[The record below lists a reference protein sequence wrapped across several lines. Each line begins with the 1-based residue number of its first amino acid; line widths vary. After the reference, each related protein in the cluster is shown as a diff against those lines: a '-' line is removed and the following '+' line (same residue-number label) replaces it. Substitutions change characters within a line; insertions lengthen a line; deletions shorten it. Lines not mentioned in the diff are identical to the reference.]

1 MIPFFVGKVSDER
14 RNWLQSTGAAIKD
27 WFLDTFT
34 DKENGSQDVSEAL
47 ARVSNPEIA
56 REQAMAQL
64 YEDNPEA
71 FAAMQQ
77 QEFEQASAREAMKFN
92 AEQAQINRDW
102 QTNANK
108 IAMDFEASEAQKNR
122 DWIDQ
127 QRATAY
133 QVAMSDM
140 KAAGLNPILAAS
152 NGGAATVGGSVAS
165 GFSSSGSSAS
175 GVAASG
181 SKANTDYVGK
191 REFAQS
197 LVSAASQIGMSV
209 LLRRSFGK

>member
-1 MIPFFVGKVSDER
+1 MAHPIVDKVLSLFTFGGSSEPSQAEVDAAKYR
-14 RNWLQSTGAAIKD
+14 VQTGD
-27 WFLDTFT
+27 YS
-34 DKENGSQDVSEAL
+34 GV
-47 ARVSNPEIA
+47 
-56 REQAMAQL
+56 MAQL
-64 YEDNPEA
+64 YEENPEA

-102 QTNANK
+102 QSNANK

-152 NGGAATVGGSVAS
+152 NGCAATVGGSVAS

>member
-1 MIPFFVGKVSDER
+1 MAHPIVDKILSLFTSGGSSEPSQAEVDAAKYRV
-14 RNWLQSTGAAIKD
+14 QTGD
-27 WFLDTFT
+27 YS
-34 DKENGSQDVSEAL
+34 G
-47 ARVSNPEIA
+47 
-56 REQAMAQL
+56 AMAQL
-64 YEDNPEA
+64 YEENPEA

-77 QEFEQASAREAMKFN
+77 QEFDLASARETNQFN
-92 AEQAQINRDW
+92 ATQAQLNRDW

-108 IAMDFEASEAQKNR
+108 IAMDFEASETQKYR
-122 DWIDQ
+122 DWLDQ

-133 QVAMSDM
+133 QVAVSDM
-140 KAAGLNPILAAS
+140 KDAGLNPILAAS
-152 NGGAATVGGSVAS
+152 NGGAAVVGGTVAS

>member
-1 MIPFFVGKVSDER
+1 MANFWDKFVD
-14 RNWLQSTGAAIKD
+14 
-27 WFLDTFT
+27 FFT
-34 DKENGSQDVSEAL
+34 DGSKPGVTEPSQAEVDAAKS
-47 ARVSNPEIA
+47 RVSNPEIS

-64 YEDNPEA
+64 YEDIPEA

-92 AEQAQINRDW
+92 AEQAQLNRDW
-102 QTNANK
+102 QANANK

-152 NGGAATVGGSVAS
+152 NGGAATVGGSIAS
-165 GFSSSGSSAS
+165 GFSSSGSSAT

-191 REFAQS
+191 REFAQT
-197 LVSAASQIGMSV
+197 LVSAASQIGLSV

>member
-1 MIPFFVGKVSDER
+1 MSHPIVDKFLSFFNSGGSSEPSQAEVDAAKYR
-14 RNWLQSTGAAIKD
+14 LQTG
-27 WFLDTFT
+27 
-34 DKENGSQDVSEAL
+34 GYHSS
-47 ARVSNPEIA
+47 
-56 REQAMAQL
+56 AMAQIAD
-64 YEDNPEA
+64 ENPEMY
-71 FAAMQQ
+71 AALQQ
-77 QEFEQASAREAMKFN
+77 QEFEQASAREAMQFN

-108 IAMDFEASEAQKNR
+108 VAMEHESREAELNR
-122 DWIDQ
+122 QWIDQ

-133 QVAMSDM
+133 QVALSDM

-165 GFSSSGSSAS
+165 GFSSSGSTAS

-181 SKANTDYVGK
+181 SRANTDYVGK